1 MSEKRVSRV
10 KPGHFFS
17 YWTLYSSFFSP
28 RLKVLYVN
36 KNINKL
42 SNMKKKKKFFLY
54 RLVSKG
60 KKEFIESFDS
70 FEEAYEAKKELAI
83 EYGDSN
89 LLIKEKFV
97 LEDVEEI
104 KEEGELLEEMILG
117 DKAADEFETADLE
130 GEILEDIIEEEKEE
144 PKKVAVVIVE
154 ERKTTNDSLRML
166 VKREDPTVATAAKW
180 IVVGGV
186 LVLAGIATIA
196 AINSNK

>member
-1 MSEKRVSRV
+1 
-10 KPGHFFS
+10 
-17 YWTLYSSFFSP
+17 
-28 RLKVLYVN
+28 
-36 KNINKL
+36 
-42 SNMKKKKKFFLY
+42 MKKKKKFFLY

-60 KKEFIESFDS
+60 KKEEIESFDS

-117 DKAADEFETADLE
+117 NKEADDFETADLE
-130 GEILEDIIEEEKEE
+130 GEILEDIIIESEEEKEE

>member
-1 MSEKRVSRV
+1 
-10 KPGHFFS
+10 
-17 YWTLYSSFFSP
+17 
-28 RLKVLYVN
+28 
-36 KNINKL
+36 
-42 SNMKKKKKFFLY
+42 MKKKKKFFLY

-70 FEEAYEAKKELAI
+70 FEQAYEAKKELAI

-89 LLIKEKFV
+89 LLIKEKVV

-117 DKAADEFETADLE
+117 GDKAADDEFETADLE
-130 GEILEDIIEEEKEE
+130 GEILEDIIEKDEKEE

-154 ERKTTNDSLRML
+154 EKRTTNDSLRML

>member
-1 MSEKRVSRV
+1 ME
-10 KPGHFFS
+10 
-17 YWTLYSSFFSP
+17 
-28 RLKVLYVN
+28 
-36 KNINKL
+36 
-42 SNMKKKKKFFLY
+42 KKKKFFLY

-60 KKEFIESFDS
+60 KKEEIESFDS

-97 LEDVEEI
+97 LEDV

-117 DKAADEFETADLE
+117 NKAAGDFETAELE
-130 GEILEDIIEEEKEE
+130 GEILEDIIESEEEKEE

-154 ERKTTNDSLRML
+154 EKRTTNDSLRML

-196 AINSNK
+196 AINSK

>member
-1 MSEKRVSRV
+1 M
-10 KPGHFFS
+10 
-17 YWTLYSSFFSP
+17 
-28 RLKVLYVN
+28 N
-36 KNINKL
+36 
-42 SNMKKKKKFFLY
+42 KKKKFFLY

-60 KKEFIESFDS
+60 KKEEIESFDS

-117 DKAADEFETADLE
+117 NKEADDFETADLE
-130 GEILEDIIEEEKEE
+130 GEILEDIIENEEEKEE

-196 AINSNK
+196 AINSK

>member
-1 MSEKRVSRV
+1 M
-10 KPGHFFS
+10 
-17 YWTLYSSFFSP
+17 
-28 RLKVLYVN
+28 N
-36 KNINKL
+36 
-42 SNMKKKKKFFLY
+42 KKKKYFLY

-60 KKEFIESFDS
+60 KKEEIESFDS

-97 LEDVEEI
+97 LEDEDVEEI

-117 DKAADEFETADLE
+117 NKSADDFETADLE
-130 GEILEDIIEEEKEE
+130 GEILEDIIETEEEKEE

-154 ERKTTNDSLRML
+154 EKRTTNDSLRML

-186 LVLAGIATIA
+186 LVLVGIATIA
-196 AINSNK
+196 AINNK

>member
-1 MSEKRVSRV
+1 M
-10 KPGHFFS
+10 
-17 YWTLYSSFFSP
+17 
-28 RLKVLYVN
+28 N
-36 KNINKL
+36 
-42 SNMKKKKKFFLY
+42 KKKKFFLY

-60 KKEFIESFDS
+60 KKEEIESFDS

-97 LEDVEEI
+97 LEDVEE
-104 KEEGELLEEMILG
+104 EGELLEEMILG
-117 DKAADEFETADLE
+117 NKEADDFETADLE
-130 GEILEDIIEEEKEE
+130 GEILEDIIESEEEKEE

-166 VKREDPTVATAAKW
+166 VKREEPTVATAAKW

>member
-1 MSEKRVSRV
+1 
-10 KPGHFFS
+10 
-17 YWTLYSSFFSP
+17 
-28 RLKVLYVN
+28 
-36 KNINKL
+36 
-42 SNMKKKKKFFLY
+42 MKKKKKFFLY

-70 FEEAYEAKKELAI
+70 FEQAYEAKKELAI

-117 DKAADEFETADLE
+117 NKEADDFETADLE
-130 GEILEDIIEEEKEE
+130 GEILEDIIESEEEKEE

-154 ERKTTNDSLRML
+154 EKRTTNDSLRTL

>member
-1 MSEKRVSRV
+1 M
-10 KPGHFFS
+10 
-17 YWTLYSSFFSP
+17 
-28 RLKVLYVN
+28 N
-36 KNINKL
+36 
-42 SNMKKKKKFFLY
+42 KKKKFFLY

-60 KKEFIESFDS
+60 KKEEIESFDS

-117 DKAADEFETADLE
+117 NKSAGDFETADLE
-130 GEILEDIIEEEKEE
+130 GEILEDIIENEEEKEE

-196 AINSNK
+196 AINSNNK

>member
-1 MSEKRVSRV
+1 M
-10 KPGHFFS
+10 
-17 YWTLYSSFFSP
+17 
-28 RLKVLYVN
+28 N
-36 KNINKL
+36 
-42 SNMKKKKKFFLY
+42 KKKKYFLY

-60 KKEFIESFDS
+60 KREEIESFDS

-89 LLIKEKFV
+89 LLIKERFV
-97 LEDVEEI
+97 LEDEDVEEI

-117 DKAADEFETADLE
+117 NKSAEEFETADLE
-130 GEILEDIIEEEKEE
+130 GEILEDIIENEEEKEE

-166 VKREDPTVATAAKW
+166 VKREDPTTTAAKW

-186 LVLAGIATIA
+186 LILAGIATIA

>member
-1 MSEKRVSRV
+1 M
-10 KPGHFFS
+10 
-17 YWTLYSSFFSP
+17 
-28 RLKVLYVN
+28 N
-36 KNINKL
+36 
-42 SNMKKKKKFFLY
+42 KKKKFFLY

-60 KKEFIESFDS
+60 KKEEIESFDS

-104 KEEGELLEEMILG
+104 KE
-117 DKAADEFETADLE
+117 ADDFETADLE
-130 GEILEDIIEEEKEE
+130 GEILEDIIENEEEKEE

-196 AINSNK
+196 AINSK

>member
-1 MSEKRVSRV
+1 M
-10 KPGHFFS
+10 
-17 YWTLYSSFFSP
+17 
-28 RLKVLYVN
+28 N
-36 KNINKL
+36 
-42 SNMKKKKKFFLY
+42 KKKKFFLY

-60 KKEFIESFDS
+60 KKEEIKSFDS

-83 EYGDSN
+83 EYGNSN

-97 LEDVEEI
+97 LEDEDVEEI

-117 DKAADEFETADLE
+117 NKADDFETADLE
-130 GEILEDIIEEEKEE
+130 GEILEDIIENEEEKEE

-196 AINSNK
+196 AINSK